1 MRSIAERAMP
11 RERKGPVAEHE
22 EATNEINL
30 RAGEEPDAGAV
41 ASVIAQ
47 IFEEASPVGFDHA
60 WSAAEVLTWLR
71 RHGTNGRLFVAETD
85 SGIAGFASLDFNT
98 QEPDTGTLGVWVLP
112 EWRRKGL
119 GTELAECALRF
130 AREAGYRR
138 IRGRLP
144 QDNEA
149 ALSFLSQIG
158 AMAPLANPEMRF
170 ELPLQ

>member
-1 MRSIAERAMP
+1 VAEREYTTA
-11 RERKGPVAEHE
+11 
-22 EATNEINL
+22 EINI
-30 RAGEEPDAGAV
+30 RTGEEPDAAAV
-41 ASVIAQ
+41 SAVIGRIVQ
-47 IFEEASPVGFDHA
+47 EASPVGFDHA

-71 RHGTNGRLFVAETD
+71 RYGTNGRMFVAETPD
-85 SGIAGFASLDFNT
+85 GIAGFAALDFNT

-119 GTELAECALRF
+119 GTELAECALQF

-144 QDNEA
+144 QDNA
-149 ALSFLSQIG
+149 PALSFLSQIG